1 MKKYFISSF
10 LLLIAFSCKEKIA
23 KKSLNKNIEK
33 ITTEINFDK
42 LVSNYSQWWT
52 YYNYNIDLESEFTG
66 FDENEKV
73 VSKKD
78 FLEILLSGHYIPLK
92 LDSEKSQN
100 EYQLYKID
108 ESVYKDISNTIKS
121 VAKTNLR
128 YFNME
133 GKQFQPFD
141 FVDINGINY
150 SSKNTAGKTV
160 IIKTW
165 FINCQ
170 ACVAEFNELNELV
183 DKYKDDKSI
192 VFISLALDSK
202 TKLKKFLKKRNF
214 KYAVVAGQEDY
225 IYNKLD
231 FQIFPTHIIIDKE
244 GYILKVVNN
253 ATKMISFLEQNISN
267 QKRLAPPS
275 PN

>member
-92 LDSEKSQN
+92 LDSEKCERQ
-100 EYQLYKID
+100 
-108 ESVYKDISNTIKS
+108 IK
-121 VAKTNLR
+121 A
-128 YFNME
+128 
-133 GKQFQPFD
+133 
-141 FVDINGINY
+141 
-150 SSKNTAGKTV
+150 
-160 IIKTW
+160 
-165 FINCQ
+165 
-170 ACVAEFNELNELV
+170 
-183 DKYKDDKSI
+183 
-192 VFISLALDSK
+192 
-202 TKLKKFLKKRNF
+202 
-214 KYAVVAGQEDY
+214 
-225 IYNKLD
+225 
-231 FQIFPTHIIIDKE
+231 
-244 GYILKVVNN
+244 
-253 ATKMISFLEQNISN
+253 
-267 QKRLAPPS
+267 
-275 PN
+275 